1 MILAGDMTPVI
12 SSRKSVAIDMNHMA
26 AILSSF
32 FPDVAGL
39 YAISLLNMPDFINRR
54 ASSTVHSRGSPLFSW
69 KYKSPLFCCVKIR
82 RLLFLSNTIF
92 STICNSNT
100 FILHPCK

>member
-32 FPDVAGL
+32 FPDVA
-39 YAISLLNMPDFINRR
+39 
-54 ASSTVHSRGSPLFSW
+54 
-69 KYKSPLFCCVKIR
+69 YKCIEVIAAMV
-82 RLLFLSNTIF
+82 LSIPHT
-92 STICNSNT
+92 
-100 FILHPCK
+100 K